1 MAQHGGFETLAV
13 GNIASRRPIDGRRIG
28 RNHRQGDVLFQHHV
42 GVVVVERVL
51 GRVDHGVA
59 VLTQAF
65 GPHRRILPVEAAVR
79 IAAVELGIAEGLAE
93 LDAVCGGP
101 QDYRGRGLVD
111 LNRHR
116 FLRRQIILGLFG
128 SDRHHPAVAL
138 CDGGELVVSILQ
150 LALAV
155 VQRRAR
161 HCLFRAGV
169 GVQRRNPAHVDD
181 RRSLIHLDVDRLN
194 QIILTVIIV
203 FLCRF
208 VGRIDHRVGIRL
220 PLRRTFRHKSRLT
233 PGEAAVIVCGT
244 AQLRFTKAIAVGDG
258 ARLRPIDGRV
268 RSLVDRHAARFH
280 AVDDIVAFVC
290 VRARQRKSGEADRL
304 VCARIR
310 VFDAGFG
317 VGQIQA
323 HGIARHHVPQ
333 RPALFGQRHVG
344 LAGEIKVCRPLRAD
358 RELPRPDVH
367 RAGQIGA
374 LQRIVVFV
382 CALQRQ
388 RDGDAL
394 AVSDILGFHC
404 TAGRQRN
411 IVPGEGVAVV
421 PIRSACNGRAAVVF
435 AAPILIRRGSGGA
448 QHTGGDD
455 EVNPC
460 VEAIGDSVIPLEP
473 NLSGVA
479 AHIAQACVVVRRELV
494 VALGQKYVYIR

>member
-1 MAQHGGFETLAV
+1 MAQHGGFEALAV

-28 RNHRQGDVLFQHHV
+28 RNHRQGDVLFQRHV

-65 GPHRRILPVEAAVR
+65 GLHLRILPVEAAVR

-116 FLRRQIILGLFG
+116 FLRRQIIVGLFG

-161 HCLFRAGV
+161 HRLFRAGV

-233 PGEAAVIVCGT
+233 PGEAAVIVCGM
-244 AQLRFTKAIAVGDG
+244 AQIAISKAIAVGDG
-258 ARLRPIDGRV
+258 ALHRRPIDGRV
-268 RSLVDRHAARFH
+268 SLVDRHAARFH
-280 AVDDIVAFVC
+280 AANDIVAL

-304 VCARIR
+304 VLARIR
-310 VFDAGFG
+310 VFDAGAC

-344 LAGEIKVCRPLRAD
+344 LAGIFKVCGPLRAD

-367 RAGQIGA
+367 RAGHIGA
-374 LQRIVVFV
+374 LQLIVAFV
-382 CALQRQ
+382 HTLQRQ

-494 VALGQKYVYIR
+494 VALGQKYVYIL